1 MKLKNATCFA
11 IVGTAA
17 WTILAA
23 VNLVRNISGVA
34 GGFRPA
40 ITLLTSLIQ
49 FVAALSLLV
58 FFIMFRRSQ
67 S

>member
-1 MKLKNATCFA
+1 MKLKSATCFA
-11 IVGTAA
+11 IVGTTA
-17 WTILAA
+17 WTILTA

-34 GGFRPA
+34 GGFLPA

-49 FVAALSLLV
+49 FVAALSLLL
-58 FFIMFRRSQ
+58 FFVIFRRSQ